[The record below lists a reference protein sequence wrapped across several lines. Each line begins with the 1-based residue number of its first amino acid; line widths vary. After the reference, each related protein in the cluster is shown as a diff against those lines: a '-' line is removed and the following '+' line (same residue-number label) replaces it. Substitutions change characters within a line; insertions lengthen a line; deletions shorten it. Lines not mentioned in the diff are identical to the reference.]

1 MDVERRRLR
10 GEPMMALASDHL
22 ELAARLGSRHR
33 RRRPPLPRRAR
44 RNRWRA
50 GRLGGGRGRGR
61 AFLTG
66 VDARW
71 QRSTVKASYSRN
83 GRSASWAAHGT
94 YLAREGAQREGG
106 KGRGF
111 SAEREGID
119 LTATLR
125 GWQRAGDAR
134 LWKFI
139 VSPEHADRLDL
150 KAHARA
156 LVSHMERDL
165 GTHLE
170 WVAIDHY
177 NTDNPHVHLLVR
189 GRDARGQALQIHPDY
204 LKQGI
209 RRRSQDL
216 ATQVLGYRSEREI
229 VQSRGRTVER
239 LRFTEIDRA
248 LIRHGGTRGLVT
260 IDGPTPKAPAARAFR
275 QQELRRLQML
285 EDLGL
290 AEKVWTRTW
299 RLSPQL
305 ETALRQAQ
313 LSGDIIKA
321 RARHQARL
329 SDPRLPVTVTR
340 IEAGTVITGRVIGT
354 GLADE
359 LRDQRYLL
367 VESRDRLHYIPQPAA
382 VQRARGGGQLRIG
395 DVVTLRGEA
404 IEKGVRVM
412 VETRV
417 QALEPGQGA
426 GGRDGSRAA
435 RVPEPARLPT
445 LTAMS
450 RSEGRQVNVAE
461 PLVGAIYRGR
471 LVAYGRDRAG
481 HRYAVLD
488 TGRELTAFRTDD
500 LGAVQGREV
509 RVQGHEHED
518 DRKRRVLVWRLGDD
532 ERERDRGQTR

>member
-1 MDVERRRLR
+1 
-10 GEPMMALASDHL
+10 MMALASDHL

-71 QRSTVKASYSRN
+71 QRSTAKAFYSRN
-83 GRSASWAAHGT
+83 GRSASWAAPGT

-165 GTHLE
+165 GTRLE

-229 VQSRGRTVER
+229 VQSRGQTVER

-248 LIRHGGTRGLVT
+248 LIRHGGTRGLGT

-329 SDPRLPVTVTR
+329 SDPR
-340 IEAGTVITGRVIGT
+340 A
-354 GLADE
+354 A
-359 LRDQRYLL
+359 RD
-367 VESRDRLHYIPQPAA
+367 SDPDRDGDRDH
-382 VQRARGGGQLRIG
+382 RARHRHGIGRRAPRPALLAGG
-395 DVVTLRGEA
+395 
-404 IEKGVRVM
+404 
-412 VETRV
+412 
-417 QALEPGQGA
+417 EPGPPPLHPAA
-426 GGRDGSRAA
+426 GGRPAGA
-435 RVPEPARLPT
+435 RPRPAPHRRRRHAPRRGDRERG
-445 LTAMS
+445 AS
-450 RSEGRQVNVAE
+450 HGGDPRS
-461 PLVGAIYRGR
+461 GA
-471 LVAYGRDRAG
+471 RAG
-481 HRYAVLD
+481 SGCRY
-488 TGRELTAFRTDD
+488 
-500 LGAVQGREV
+500 LGAVGAVAGIVLLSIWATTQLTAYRLHFHPMLGAPLVTVGSPYRELLSPAAI
-509 RVQGHEHED
+509 
-518 DRKRRVLVWRLGDD
+518 LVATLGPAA
-532 ERERDRGQTR
+532 